1 MVSCAILAGTNLSR
15 SHSYSLKAR
24 NAVSETQPSNPWR
37 TRIGILLSA
46 HAVGTLHSVS
56 ILALA
61 PVIRPD
67 LGLSFAEFGLLMT
80 AYSAGQVTGS
90 VPSGA
95 YVDRVGVGWGLV
107 TACAILCTGAVILTQ
122 ADGHNLALLAM
133 LVVGWGYSLTN
144 PATAR
149 GVLEW
154 FPPNRRATAI
164 GVKQTGVPVGG
175 VLAAGTLVLSA
186 YMAWQTIIWIII
198 GATIANALICATLVQ
213 KPKPRGSDKANLFV
227 EIYRLFGDRNLG
239 ALFLASGFLNTGQY
253 NFFTYLTSFMRDA
266 AQASQELASLTLGI
280 AQAVSAVGRIGW
292 GALSDTMFRG
302 RRKWLTVGVCV
313 AAALFFVAMAAAGR
327 MQAAGLGMGV
337 AVLLGLTIASYA
349 TLMQTMSV
357 EAVPSENAGAALG
370 YTSLG
375 SHTGAMV
382 GPPVFGAVID
392 ATGRFSDG
400 YLLTGAIVAFGVLLF
415 AIVFREKK
423 H

>member
-1 MVSCAILAGTNLSR
+1 MNKS
-15 SHSYSLKAR
+15 
-24 NAVSETQPSNPWR
+24 QPHNPWR
-37 TRIGILLSA
+37 TRIAILLGA

-56 ILALA
+56 VLALA

-122 ADGHNLALLAM
+122 AEGHSHALLAM
-133 LVVGWGYSLTN
+133 LIVGWGYSLTN

-164 GVKQTGVPVGG
+164 GVKQTGVPIGG
-175 VLAAGTLVLSA
+175 VLAASTLILST
-186 YMAWQTIIWIII
+186 YIAWQTIIWIII
-198 GATIANALICATLVQ
+198 SATIVNALICATLVQ
-213 KPKPRGSDKANLFV
+213 KPKLNRNIKSNLFV
-227 EIYRLFGDRNLG
+227 EIYRLLGDRNLVV
-239 ALFLASGFLNTGQY
+239 LSLASGFFNTGQY
-253 NFFTYLTSFMRDA
+253 NFFTYLTSFMREA

-280 AQAVSAVGRIGW
+280 AQAVSAAGRIGW
-292 GALSDTMFRG
+292 GALSDTMLHG
-302 RRKWLTVGVCV
+302 RRKWLTVGVCF
-313 AAALFFVAMAAAGR
+313 AAVLFFGAMAAAGQT
-327 MQAAGLGMGV
+327 QAVGLSMGI

-349 TLMQTMSV
+349 TLMQTMSI

-382 GPPVFGAVID
+382 GPPVFGVVID
-392 ATGRFSDG
+392 ATGHFADG
-400 YLLTGAIVAFGVLLF
+400 YLLTGAIVGAGVLLF

-423 H
+423 HQ

>member
-1 MVSCAILAGTNLSR
+1 MSKVPLT
-15 SHSYSLKAR
+15 
-24 NAVSETQPSNPWR
+24 VSETQLDNPWR
-37 TRIGILLSA
+37 SRIGILLCA

-56 ILALA
+56 VLALA

-67 LGLSFAEFGLLMT
+67 LGLNFAEFGLLMT

-107 TACAILCTGAVILTQ
+107 TACVILCTGAVILTQ
-122 ADGHNLALLAM
+122 ADGHSLALLAM
-133 LVVGWGYSLTN
+133 LIIGWGYSLTN

-186 YMAWQTIIWIII
+186 YMAWQSIIWIII
-198 GATIANALICATLVQ
+198 ATTIANALICASLVQ
-213 KPKPRGSDKANLFV
+213 KPKPRETSRGNLFI

-239 ALFLASGFLNTGQY
+239 ALFLASGFFNTGQY

-266 AQASQELASLTLGI
+266 VQTSQELASLTLGL
-280 AQAVSAVGRIGW
+280 AQAVSAAGRIGW
-292 GALSDTMFRG
+292 GALSDTMFHG
-302 RRKWLTVGVCV
+302 KRKWLTVAVCL

-327 MQAAGLGMGV
+327 LEATALGIGV
-337 AVLLGLTIASYA
+337 AILLGLTIASYA

-357 EAVPSENAGAALG
+357 EAVPPDNAGAALG

-415 AIVFREKK
+415 VVLFREKR